1 MQNFDKLLT
10 HHFKPVW
17 NPYAIKQARND
28 TVGALRNLPRCAAKA
43 QEYFAYFDEFQKL
56 RETPCYGDLY
66 AEQHMFRHA
75 VIDWG
80 FRFSEPEMTQG
91 LAYFLSRSRQSSWYF
106 LLALFSTARANIPH
120 EDRDTFLRSASV
132 ETETR
137 INVGKD
143 KFMRIDL
150 CIRWYSA
157 NGCLNLAVVEFKF
170 GHPITSGQ
178 LPKYCDY
185 AKEQA
190 KATGGD
196 YYLFLVFQKLDKKS
210 HQYAKNHYSWHQIQW
225 VPLLKCWE
233 CYLTADTEMKAKDFA
248 QFRHTL
254 WQRAL
259 NH

>member
-1 MQNFDKLLT
+1 MPF
-10 HHFKPVW
+10 
-17 NPYAIKQARND
+17 
-28 TVGALRNLPRCAAKA
+28 LRNLPRCAAKA
-43 QEYFAYFDEFQKL
+43 QEYFACFDESQKL
-56 RETPCYGDLY
+56 RETPGYGDLY

-80 FRFSEPEMTQG
+80 FCFSEPKMIQG
-91 LAYFLSRSRQSSWYF
+91 LAHFLLRSRQSCWYF
-106 LLALFSTARANIPH
+106 LLALFSTARENIPH
-120 EDRDTFLRSASV
+120 EDRNTFLRSASV

-137 INVGKD
+137 INVGKN
-143 KFMRIDL
+143 KSMRTDL

-170 GHPITSGQ
+170 EHPITKGQ
-178 LPKYCDY
+178 LRNYRHY
-185 AKEQA
+185 AEKQA
-190 KATGGD
+190 NATGGH

-210 HQYAKNHYSWHQIQW
+210 LRLVKNHYNKIWDPIQW
-225 VPLLKCWE
+225 IPLLKCWE
-233 CYLTADTEMKAKDFA
+233 CYLTADTEMNAKDFA